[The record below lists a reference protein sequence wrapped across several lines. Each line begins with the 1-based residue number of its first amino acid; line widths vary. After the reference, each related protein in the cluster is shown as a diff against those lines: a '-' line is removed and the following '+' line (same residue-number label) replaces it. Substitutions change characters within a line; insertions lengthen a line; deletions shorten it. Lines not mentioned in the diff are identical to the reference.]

1 MRNVGSPLVKGSPT
15 LGASPLIY
23 PPSSSSSSR
32 FARPETPLSGV
43 RLPLSSSNQ
52 ARFTKGR
59 IGSSPLANRADFN
72 RSRRRIEESPL
83 SRGLTRPH
91 KRLFSELTDDWFSEA
106 SLLSS
111 QLSDPFNSIFSS
123 GGAGRQSP
131 MKRVL
136 EAESPILRNRNS
148 TETKGLGIGLLEPFN
163 LARKVGS
170 DDEGDIND
178 MLDSSSNF
186 GDTQDLEEGGDS
198 ERTGSEPELQPS
210 PSEPQAKKRRL

>member
-1 MRNVGSPLVKGSPT
+1 
-15 LGASPLIY
+15 
-23 PPSSSSSSR
+23 
-32 FARPETPLSGV
+32 
-43 RLPLSSSNQ
+43 
-52 ARFTKGR
+52 
-59 IGSSPLANRADFN
+59 
-72 RSRRRIEESPL
+72 
-83 SRGLTRPH
+83 
-91 KRLFSELTDDWFSEA
+91 
-106 SLLSS
+106 
-111 QLSDPFNSIFSS
+111 
-123 GGAGRQSP
+123 